1 LLIVGIPE
9 HRIRF
14 CGQES
19 AALGGR
25 WGLHHRSSLGAKESA
40 MPQIPSFADF
50 DPEIAAT
57 LGAAYDEA
65 VARLLNQPDIVR
77 ETVAKRIVALAAKG
91 ERDAHAL
98 CDQALIVE
106 GFLS

>member
-1 LLIVGIPE
+1 M
-9 HRIRF
+9 
-14 CGQES
+14 
-19 AALGGR
+19 A
-25 WGLHHRSSLGAKESA
+25 
-40 MPQIPSFADF
+40 QIPPFTNF

-77 ETVAKRIVALAAKG
+77 ETIAKRIVALAAKG
-91 ERDAHAL
+91 ERDVHAL
-98 CDQALIVE
+98 CDKALIAE

>member
-1 LLIVGIPE
+1 M
-9 HRIRF
+9 
-14 CGQES
+14 
-19 AALGGR
+19 A
-25 WGLHHRSSLGAKESA
+25 
-40 MPQIPSFADF
+40 QIPAFTNF

-77 ETVAKRIVALAAKG
+77 ETIAKRIVALTAKG

-98 CDQALIVE
+98 CDKALIAE
-106 GFLS
+106 GF